1 MWEPPLAGLLITKWG
16 CAGLIGVRKLPML
29 LDQGT
34 TRTAGNLDTSD
45 VRLLLSKWM
54 EEQTSLLCL
63 GSFNECRLVLK
74 ARVFSVLDDAFT
86 LHSISSDSTLSFSF
100 GALGTLFDYAEQREF
115 GMPEL
120 PPKLAQ
126 LASIAIMFPT
136 RVPVNPLTEATERE
150 TLIMIEMWE
159 GDRENWGEEK

>member
-1 MWEPPLAGLLITKWG
+1 MITKWG
-16 CAGLIGVRKLPML
+16 CGRGNTVRTLPML

-34 TRTAGNLDTSD
+34 IRSAGNLDTSD

-54 EEQTSLLCL
+54 EERTALLCL

-74 ARVFSVLDDAFT
+74 ARVFSVSEEAFT

-100 GALGTLFDYAEQREF
+100 GAVGTLFDYAEQREF

-136 RVPVNPLTEATERE
+136 RVPVNPFTLSTERE

-159 GDRENWGEEK
+159 GDRENWSEEK

>member
-1 MWEPPLAGLLITKWG
+1 
-16 CAGLIGVRKLPML
+16 ML

-34 TRTAGNLDTSD
+34 IRTAGNLNTSD

-54 EEQTSLLCL
+54 DEQTSLLCL
-63 GSFNECRLVLK
+63 GSFNECRIVLK
-74 ARVFSVLDDAFT
+74 AHVFAVSEDSFT
-86 LHSISSDSTLSFSF
+86 LRSLSADSTLSFSF
-100 GALGTLFDYAEQREF
+100 GAIGTIFDYAEQREF

-136 RVPVNPLTEATERE
+136 RVPVNPHTESTERE
-150 TLIMIEMWE
+150 TLIMIEMWD
-159 GDRENWGEEK
+159 GDRENWPEEK

>member
-1 MWEPPLAGLLITKWG
+1 
-16 CAGLIGVRKLPML
+16 ML
-29 LDQGT
+29 LDQST
-34 TRTAGNLDTSD
+34 IRNAGNLNTSD

-74 ARVFSVLDDAFT
+74 AHVFAIADESFT
-86 LHSISSDSTLSFSF
+86 LRSLSSDTTLSFSF
-100 GALGTLFDYAEQREF
+100 GSDGTVFDYAEQREF

-136 RVPVNPLTEATERE
+136 RVPVSPLMESTERE

-159 GDRENWGEEK
+159 GDRENWNEEK

>member
-1 MWEPPLAGLLITKWG
+1 MITKWG
-16 CAGLIGVRKLPML
+16 CAGRKSVRKLPML

-34 TRTAGNLDTSD
+34 IRSAGNLNTSD
-45 VRLLLSKWM
+45 VRLLLNKWM
-54 EEQTSLLCL
+54 EEHTSLLCL

-74 ARVFSVLDDAFT
+74 AHVFSVSDESFT
-86 LHSISSDSTLSFSF
+86 LRSVSSDSTLSFSF
-100 GALGTLFDYAEQREF
+100 GAVGTIFDYAEQREF

-126 LASIAIMFPT
+126 LASIAVMFPV
-136 RVPVNPLTEATERE
+136 RVPVNPITENSERE

-159 GDRENWGEEK
+159 GDRENWSDEK

>member
-1 MWEPPLAGLLITKWG
+1 MITKWG
-16 CAGLIGVRKLPML
+16 CSRARLIRTLPVL

-34 TRTAGNLDTSD
+34 TRVAGNLNTSD

-74 ARVFSVLDDAFT
+74 AHVFSVAEENFT
-86 LHSISSDSTLSFSF
+86 LRSNSSDTTLSFSF
-100 GALGTLFDYAEQREF
+100 GSEGTLFDYAEQREF

-136 RVPVNPLTEATERE
+136 RVAVNPLTGNTERE
-150 TLIMIEMWE
+150 TLIMIEMWD
-159 GDRENWGEEK
+159 GDRENWTEEK

>member
-1 MWEPPLAGLLITKWG
+1 
-16 CAGLIGVRKLPML
+16 
-29 LDQGT
+29 
-34 TRTAGNLDTSD
+34 
-45 VRLLLSKWM
+45 M

-74 ARVFSVLDDAFT
+74 AHVFAIADESFT
-86 LHSISSDSTLSFSF
+86 LRSLSSDTTLSFSF
-100 GALGTLFDYAEQREF
+100 GSDGTVFDYAEQREF

-136 RVPVNPLTEATERE
+136 RVPVSPLTESTERE

-159 GDRENWGEEK
+159 GDRENWNEEK

>member
-1 MWEPPLAGLLITKWG
+1 
-16 CAGLIGVRKLPML
+16 ML

-34 TRTAGNLDTSD
+34 IRTAGNLNTSD

-74 ARVFSVLDDAFT
+74 AHVFAIADESFT
-86 LHSISSDSTLSFSF
+86 LRSLSSDTTLSFTF
-100 GALGTLFDYAEQREF
+100 GSDGTVFDYAEQREF

-120 PPKLAQ
+120 PSKLAR

-136 RVPVNPLTEATERE
+136 RVPVNPHTENAERE

-159 GDRENWGEEK
+159 GDRENWSEEK

>member
-1 MWEPPLAGLLITKWG
+1 M
-16 CAGLIGVRKLPML
+16 
-29 LDQGT
+29 
-34 TRTAGNLDTSD
+34 NTSD

-74 ARVFSVLDDAFT
+74 AHVFSVSDDSFT
-86 LHSISSDSTLSFSF
+86 LRSLSSDSTLSFSF
-100 GALGTLFDYAEQREF
+100 GVTNTVFDYAEQQKF

-126 LASIAIMFPT
+126 LASIAIMFPS
-136 RVPVNPLTEATERE
+136 RVPVNPLTETTERE

-159 GDRENWGEEK
+159 GDRENWSEEK

>member
-1 MWEPPLAGLLITKWG
+1 
-16 CAGLIGVRKLPML
+16 ML

-34 TRTAGNLDTSD
+34 IRTAGNLNTSG

-74 ARVFSVLDDAFT
+74 AHVFSVSDDSFT
-86 LHSISSDSTLSFSF
+86 LRSLSSDSTLSFSF
-100 GALGTLFDYAEQREF
+100 GVTGTVFDYAEQREF

-126 LASIAIMFPT
+126 LASIAIMFPS
-136 RVPVNPLTEATERE
+136 RVPVNPLTETTERE

-159 GDRENWGEEK
+159 GDRENWSEEK

>member
-1 MWEPPLAGLLITKWG
+1 
-16 CAGLIGVRKLPML
+16 ML

-34 TRTAGNLDTSD
+34 IRTSGNLNTSD

-54 EEQTSLLCL
+54 EEKTSLLCL
-63 GSFNECRLVLK
+63 GSFNECRRVLNSH
-74 ARVFSVLDDAFT
+74 VFAFSDWSFT
-86 LHSISSDSTLSFSF
+86 LLSLSSDSTLSFSF
-100 GALGTLFDYAEQREF
+100 GVNGTVFDYAEQREF

-136 RVPVNPLTEATERE
+136 RVPVTPLPEPSERE

-159 GDRENWGEEK
+159 GDRENWSEES

>member
-1 MWEPPLAGLLITKWG
+1 
-16 CAGLIGVRKLPML
+16 ML

-34 TRTAGNLDTSD
+34 IRTAGNLDSSD
-45 VRLLLSKWM
+45 VRLLLGKWM

-74 ARVFSVLDDAFT
+74 ARVFAVSDESFT

-100 GALGTLFDYAEQREF
+100 GAVGTLFDYAEQREF

-126 LASIAIMFPT
+126 LASIAIMFPP
-136 RVPVNPLTEATERE
+136 RLPVNPMTEATERE

>member
-1 MWEPPLAGLLITKWG
+1 M
-16 CAGLIGVRKLPML
+16 V

-34 TRTAGNLDTSD
+34 IRANGNLDTSD

-74 ARVFSVLDDAFT
+74 ARVFSVSEEAFT
-86 LHSISSDSTLSFSF
+86 LHSNSSDSTLSFSF
-100 GALGTLFDYAEQREF
+100 GAAGTVFDYAEQREF

-136 RVPVNPLTEATERE
+136 RVPVNPLTESTERE
-150 TLIMIEMWE
+150 TLIMIEMWD
-159 GDRENWGEEK
+159 GDRENWGEDK

>member
-1 MWEPPLAGLLITKWG
+1 
-16 CAGLIGVRKLPML
+16 
-29 LDQGT
+29 
-34 TRTAGNLDTSD
+34 
-45 VRLLLSKWM
+45 M

-74 ARVFSVLDDAFT
+74 AHVFSVAEENFT
-86 LHSISSDSTLSFSF
+86 LRSNSSDTTLSFSF
-100 GALGTLFDYAEQREF
+100 GSEGTLFDYAEQREF

-136 RVPVNPLTEATERE
+136 RVAVNPLTGNTERE
-150 TLIMIEMWE
+150 TLIMIEMWD
-159 GDRENWGEEK
+159 GDRENWTEEK

>member
-1 MWEPPLAGLLITKWG
+1 
-16 CAGLIGVRKLPML
+16 ML

-34 TRTAGNLDTSD
+34 IRTAGNLNTSD
-45 VRLLLSKWM
+45 VRLLLCKWM

-74 ARVFSVLDDAFT
+74 AHVFAVADDSFT
-86 LHSISSDSTLSFSF
+86 LRSLSADSTLSFSF
-100 GALGTLFDYAEQREF
+100 GVAGTVFDYAEQREF

-136 RVPVNPLTEATERE
+136 RVPLDPLTESTERE

-159 GDRENWGEEK
+159 GDHENWSEEK

>member
-1 MWEPPLAGLLITKWG
+1 MWLNRALVITKWG
-16 CAGLIGVRKLPML
+16 CAGSTQIRTLPML

-34 TRTAGNLDTSD
+34 TRTAGNLNTAD
-45 VRLLLSKWM
+45 VRLLLGKWM

-74 ARVFSVLDDAFT
+74 AHVFSISEEAFT
-86 LHSISSDSTLSFSF
+86 LRSLSADTTLSFSF
-100 GALGTLFDYAEQREF
+100 GSNGTVFDYAEQREF

-126 LASIAIMFPT
+126 LASIAIMLPT
-136 RVPVNPLTEATERE
+136 RTAVNPLTESTERE

-159 GDRENWGEEK
+159 GDRENWSEEK

>member
-1 MWEPPLAGLLITKWG
+1 
-16 CAGLIGVRKLPML
+16 ML

-34 TRTAGNLDTSD
+34 IRSAGNLDTSD

-54 EEQTSLLCL
+54 EEQTALLCL

-74 ARVFSVLDDAFT
+74 ARVFSVSEEAFT
-86 LHSISSDSTLSFSF
+86 LHSIGSDSTLSFSF
-100 GALGTLFDYAEQREF
+100 GAVGTLFDYAEQREF

-136 RVPVNPLTEATERE
+136 RVPVNPLTVSTERE

-159 GDRENWGEEK
+159 GDRENWSEEK

>member
-1 MWEPPLAGLLITKWG
+1 
-16 CAGLIGVRKLPML
+16 ML

-34 TRTAGNLDTSD
+34 IRTAGNLDISD

-54 EEQTSLLCL
+54 DEQTSLLCL

-74 ARVFSVLDDAFT
+74 ARVFSVSEESFT

-100 GALGTLFDYAEQREF
+100 GAVGTLFDYAEQREF

-126 LASIAIMFPT
+126 LASIAIMFPA
-136 RVPVNPLTEATERE
+136 RVPVNPMTESTERE
-150 TLIMIEMWE
+150 TLIMIEMWD
-159 GDRENWGEEK
+159 GDRENWGEDK